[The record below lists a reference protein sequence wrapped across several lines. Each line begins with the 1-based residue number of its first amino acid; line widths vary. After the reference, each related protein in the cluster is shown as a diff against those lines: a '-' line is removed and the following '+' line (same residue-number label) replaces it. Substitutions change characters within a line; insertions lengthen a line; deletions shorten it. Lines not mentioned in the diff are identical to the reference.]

1 MFGNGMNNFLGG
13 SLISVIVRLIVISF
27 VAGLLL
33 ETFGFDPSS
42 LFHQAIHGVRR
53 LIDNGFSDVRHI
65 VDILV
70 TGAMI
75 VVPVWIVL
83 RLVEAARGR

>member
-1 MFGNGMNNFLGG
+1 MAVL
-13 SLISVIVRLIVISF
+13 VRLLIVSF
-27 VAGLLL
+27 IVGLLL

-42 LFHQAIHGVRR
+42 LFHQAERGVRR
-53 LIDNGFSDVRHI
+53 LIEYGFSDIRH
-65 VDILV
+65 VADILI

-83 RLVEAARGR
+83 RLIEASKGR